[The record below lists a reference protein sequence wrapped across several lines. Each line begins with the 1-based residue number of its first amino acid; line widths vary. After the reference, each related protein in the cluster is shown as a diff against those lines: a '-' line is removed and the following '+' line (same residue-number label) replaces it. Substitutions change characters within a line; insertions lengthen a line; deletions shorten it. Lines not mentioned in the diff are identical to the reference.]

1 MRPDLRA
8 ATWTAGLLCTLAA
21 AGGARAQSA
30 APRDSTVRVAA
41 ARDSISRALAP
52 VDSTRHSVSSAPHD
66 SLALRAAR
74 RDSLR
79 AVAAARDS
87 IRLVR
92 AVQDSARAVLAR
104 RDSVWTDRAGLQFE
118 EQRKR
123 GEISLERAW
132 VGRRGAI
139 LRGLPLAGIPVG
151 TLSVP
156 DAGSPIRTEPP
167 GSEGMAATDRPL
179 VSAVPFGIGIVDLPV
194 ALDSPRAEGNEPL
207 DLIEVEAVPAPG
219 PYRRAGELLA
229 DPSAEPVFVHAM
241 PGTDARYRRARSA
254 LYYGNGDEGELDTA
268 ARFASATFGWGIA
281 GSYARHEADGISPL
295 HHAKA
300 TRYAVASGLPRVLGQ
315 TLWIEARAMEWNIE
329 DDAIGI
335 DPNFGTPVAT
345 VGRAEISRR
354 EALLHGQAG
363 GSTTSSVWT
372 ARLEE
377 IKRTR
382 VEWFGARERWIFPG
396 VVATWN
402 GHVDLDSR
410 WSVMGHAEGSSRRI
424 RYDEN
429 AAPIVDGRREEGR
442 LGLGLA
448 HADAGGGARLDVA
461 YDARETARSFAD
473 ARMSLWTE
481 RGRMKG
487 RVDLERSHERPSWV
501 DLDTPG
507 TATLSFDPSFR
518 PLILIRSG
526 NPSLEPRRLTGGLA
540 RGALEVSPNLA
551 VTLEG
556 SARYVEDDF
565 GWSLTRAAFSDTLL
579 VVTQAEVRGSGWVS
593 YLGAG
598 FRARTGPASWRA
610 FGWARGGPDDLGP
623 RSGVVPRMGADVS
636 ADIRVTF
643 FEGDLPLELGV
654 RGHALGPSHG
664 TIEASG
670 SFTADLA
677 LRADFGP
684 AGGFLEM
691 MNAFDRA
698 VPSSVM
704 EISTGEAAP
713 LAGRAFHLGLVW
725 YLFD

>member
-1 MRPDLRA
+1 MRSELRA
-8 ATWTAGLLCTLAA
+8 LVLTAGLACALTATA
-21 AGGARAQSA
+21 SAQSA
-30 APRDSTVRVAA
+30 APRDSTSRHAAQVDSTRRAA
-41 ARDSISRALAP
+41 AP
-52 VDSTRHSVSSAPHD
+52 FDSTRHSVSSAPRD
-66 SLALRAAR
+66 SLAWRAAH

-79 AVAAARDS
+79 AVAAVRDS
-87 IRLVR
+87 IRFAR
-92 AVQDSARAVLAR
+92 AVQDSARSVLAH
-104 RDSVWTDRAGLQFE
+104 RDSVWADRAGLQFE

-123 GEISLERAW
+123 GEISLEHAW

-167 GSEGMAATDRPL
+167 GSEGIPATDRPL
-179 VSAVPFGIGIVDLPV
+179 VSAMPFGLGIVDLPV
-194 ALDSPRAEGNEPL
+194 ALDSPRAEGEEPL
-207 DLIEVEAVPAPG
+207 DLVEVEAAPVPG

-229 DPSAEPVFVHAM
+229 DPAAEQVFVHAM
-241 PGTDARYRRARSA
+241 PGTDAHYRRARSA

-281 GSYARHEADGISPL
+281 GSYARHEADGFAPL

-300 TRYAVASGLPRVLGQ
+300 TRYALASGLPRALHH

-329 DDAIGI
+329 DEAVRV
-335 DPNFGTPVAT
+335 DPLTSDLVQA

-354 EALLHGQAG
+354 DVLLHGQTG
-363 GSTTSSVWT
+363 GTTTSSVWT
-372 ARLEE
+372 AQVEE
-377 IKRTR
+377 LKRTR
-382 VEWFGARERWIFPG
+382 VEWTGARQRWIFPG
-396 VVATWN
+396 VQATWD
-402 GHVDLDSR
+402 GHVDLDPE
-410 WSVMGHAEGSSRRI
+410 WSVLAHAEGSSRRI

-442 LGLGLA
+442 LGLAVA

-473 ARMSLWTE
+473 ARASLWTE
-481 RGRMKG
+481 RGRMHG

-501 DLDTPG
+501 DLGTP
-507 TATLSFDPSFR
+507 ASAIDSLDPTFTQR
-518 PLILIRSG
+518 LLLTRSG
-526 NPSLEPRRLTGGLA
+526 DPSLEPRQLTGGLA
-540 RGALEVSPNLA
+540 RGALELSPNLA

-565 GWSLTRAAFSDTLL
+565 GWTLTRVASPETLLVDTRAAL
-579 VVTQAEVRGSGWVS
+579 RGSGWVS

-598 FRARTGPASWRA
+598 LRARTGPARWRA
-610 FGWARGGPDDLGP
+610 FGWARGGPDALGP
-623 RSGVVPRMGADVS
+623 RSGVVPRIGADVA

-654 RGHALGPSHG
+654 RGHALGRSHG
-664 TIEASG
+664 TVEAAG
-670 SFTADLA
+670 SFTVDLA

-691 MNAFDRA
+691 MNAFDRV

-704 EISTGEAAP
+704 ELSTGEAAP
-713 LAGRAFHLGLVW
+713 LPGRAFHLGLVW

>member
-1 MRPDLRA
+1 MRSELCGLVLA
-8 ATWTAGLLCTLAA
+8 AGLACALTATA
-21 AGGARAQSA
+21 SAQSA
-30 APRDSTVRVAA
+30 APRDSTSRQAA
-41 ARDSISRALAP
+41 QVDSTRRAAAP
-52 VDSTRHSVSSAPHD
+52 VDSTRHSVSSAPRD
-66 SLALRAAR
+66 SLAWRAAH

-79 AVAAARDS
+79 AVAAVRDS
-87 IRLVR
+87 IRFAR
-92 AVQDSARAVLAR
+92 AVQDSARFALAR
-104 RDSVWTDRAGLQFE
+104 RDSVWADRAGLQFE

-123 GEISLERAW
+123 GEISLEHAW

-167 GSEGMAATDRPL
+167 GSEGIAATDRPL
-179 VSAVPFGIGIVDLPV
+179 VSAMPFGLGIVDFPV
-194 ALDSPRAEGNEPL
+194 ALDSPRAEGDEPL
-207 DLIEVEAVPAPG
+207 DLVEVEAAPAPG

-229 DPSAEPVFVHAM
+229 DPPAEQVFVHAM
-241 PGTDARYRRARSA
+241 PGTDAHYRRARSA

-281 GSYARHEADGISPL
+281 GSYARHEADGLAPL

-300 TRYAVASGLPRVLGQ
+300 TRYAVASGLPRALHH

-329 DDAIGI
+329 DEAVRV
-335 DPNFGTPVAT
+335 DPLKSDLIQA

-354 EALLHGQAG
+354 DVLLHGQTG
-363 GSTTSSVWT
+363 GTSASSVWT
-372 ARLEE
+372 AQVEE
-377 IKRTR
+377 LKRTR
-382 VEWFGARERWIFPG
+382 VEWTGARQRWIFPG
-396 VVATWN
+396 VQATWD
-402 GHVDLDSR
+402 GHVDLDPE
-410 WSVMGHAEGSSRRI
+410 WSVLAHAEGSSRRI

-442 LGLGLA
+442 LGLAVA

-461 YDARETARSFAD
+461 YDARETAHSFAD
-473 ARMSLWTE
+473 ARASLWTE
-481 RGRMKG
+481 RGRMRG

-501 DLDTPG
+501 DVGTPASSIDSLDPTF
-507 TATLSFDPSFR
+507 TRRLLLT
-518 PLILIRSG
+518 RSG
-526 NPSLEPRRLTGGLA
+526 DPSLEPRRLTGGLA
-540 RGALEVSPNLA
+540 RGALELSPNLA

-565 GWSLTRAAFSDTLL
+565 GWTLTRVATPETLLVDTRAAL
-579 VVTQAEVRGSGWVS
+579 RGSGWVS

-598 FRARTGPASWRA
+598 LRARTGPARWRA
-610 FGWARGGPDDLGP
+610 FGWARGGPDALGP
-623 RSGVVPRMGADVS
+623 RSGVVPRMGADVA

-654 RGHALGPSHG
+654 RGHALGRSHG
-664 TIEASG
+664 TIEAAG
-670 SFTADLA
+670 SFTVDLA

-691 MNAFDRA
+691 MNAFDRV

-704 EISTGEAAP
+704 ELSTGEAAP
-713 LAGRAFHLGLVW
+713 LPGRAFHIGLVW